1 MQEIVVGKNESGQRI
16 DKLLGKYLS
25 EASKGFLYKM
35 MRKKNITLN
44 DKKCV
49 GNEMLSQGDC
59 IRLWLAEETIEKFK
73 SKPKKEF
80 AKTLLKLEEIVYE
93 DEDILVMNKPAGL
106 LSQKAEPNDISA
118 NEIFIQYLL

>member
-16 DKLLGKYLS
+16 DKLLGKYLN

-59 IRLWLAEETIEKFK
+59 IRLWLA
-73 SKPKKEF
+73 
-80 AKTLLKLEEIVYE
+80 
-93 DEDILVMNKPAGL
+93 
-106 LSQKAEPNDISA
+106 
-118 NEIFIQYLL
+118 